1 MNCVLGSVADELKDH
16 RVLLEHSENWRV
28 SVSVRSVVE
37 PRCEL
42 CGVARGPVPPVD
54 RWNLTEEVCVV
65 RKKSQMG
72 KKRSRNKCLQQP
84 LGLPGQYIV

>member
-16 RVLLEHSENWRV
+16 SVLLEHSENWRV

-65 RKKSQMG
+65 RKKEPDG
-72 KKRSRNKCLQQP
+72 
-84 LGLPGQYIV
+84 